1 MYLLTGFLILA
12 IVVSWGRY
20 CRLNHRVS
28 PSSLPKIKLYF
39 QVRENLSDIQRSDY
53 IQSSKNKGCSY
64 DARILCQDSIDG
76 VLLVAASD
84 DFDSPTTAIGN
95 VSCILLNY
103 LALKCLIKR
112 SSNTAMVKT
121 RKGV

>member
-1 MYLLTGFLILA
+1 MKYVF
-12 IVVSWGRY
+12 
-20 CRLNHRVS
+20 

-39 QVRENLSDIQRSDY
+39 QVRENLSDIQQSDY
-53 IQSSKNKGCSY
+53 IKSSKNKGCSS
-64 DARILCQDSIDG
+64 DARILRQDPIDG
-76 VLLVAASD
+76 VLLLAASD
-84 DFDSPTTAIGN
+84 DFDRPTTAIGN

-112 SSNTAMVKT
+112 SSNAAMVKT